1 MADRDLHNRTDKEKK
16 MNKLLILSFVN
27 EKLMEYPDFKDI
39 VEEIQRRMEIL
50 FNNYKNGK

>member
-1 MADRDLHNRTDKEKK
+1 MANRDFHNRTDKEKK
-16 MNKLLILSFVN
+16 MNNLLILSFIN
-27 EKLMEYPDFKDI
+27 EKLMEFPDFKDI

>member
-1 MADRDLHNRTDKEKK
+1 MDNRDLHNRTNKEKEID
-16 MNKLLILSFVN
+16 KLFVLSFVN
-27 EKLMEYPDFKDI
+27 EKLMKYPDFKDI

>member
-1 MADRDLHNRTDKEKK
+1 MYNRDFHNRTNKEKEID
-16 MNKLLILSFVN
+16 KLFVLSFVN

-50 FNNYKNGK
+50 FNNYKNDK

>member
-1 MADRDLHNRTDKEKK
+1 MYNRDFHNRTNKEKEID
-16 MNKLLILSFVN
+16 KLFVLSFVN

>member
-16 MNKLLILSFVN
+16 MNKLLILSFIN
-27 EKLMEYPDFKDI
+27 EKLMEFSDFKDI

>member
-1 MADRDLHNRTDKEKK
+1 MADRDFNNRTDKEKK
-16 MNKLLILSFVN
+16 MNKLLILSFIN
-27 EKLMEYPDFKDI
+27 EKLMEFPDFKDI

>member
-1 MADRDLHNRTDKEKK
+1 MDNRDFHNRTNKEKEID
-16 MNKLLILSFVN
+16 KLFVLSFIN
-27 EKLMEYPDFKDI
+27 EKLMEFPDFKDI

>member
-1 MADRDLHNRTDKEKK
+1 MADRDFHNRTDKEKK
-16 MNKLLILSFVN
+16 MNNLLILSFIN
-27 EKLMEYPDFKDI
+27 EKLMEFPDFKDI